1 MSKRVTRDYLYLVPF
16 LGAKTK
22 ERIHFKPCK
31 FTFHIS
37 IFRKVAF
44 KSVCSTIHPSSR
56 PRIHL
61 SIYQLIDSTIHLFIY
76 LSTQPSIYLSTH
88 ISIHLH
94 IYICG
99 SVCTYTHPF
108 TTYASILL
116 PFTCLCCV
124 FLFSIHYQWGTATEL

>member
-37 IFRKVAF
+37 VFRKVAF

-61 SIYQLIDSTIHLFIY
+61 SIYQLIDSTIHLFVY

-88 ISIHLH
+88 ISVHMH
-94 IYICG
+94 TYICG

-108 TTYASILL
+108 THLCVHPPSFHVLVLCVSLQHPL
-116 PFTCLCCV
+116 PMGH
-124 FLFSIHYQWGTATEL
+124 SY